1 MKMSGLSLKP
11 VRVARVEDKIQ
22 KTNMQQL
29 ILKNKVVY

>member
-1 MKMSGLSLKP
+1 MSGLSLKL

-22 KTNMQQL
+22 KTNMQHL